1 VRVKGVSIMD
11 KKVKYTEELAKI
23 IADAE
28 KFDLD
33 DVEDLAE
40 ELLNILSTE
49 GGYTLVCYFKKAYD
63 MY

>member
-1 VRVKGVSIMD
+1 MD